1 MRARVLVIV
10 ILLLSY
16 GAVGARQPAV
26 RMAVAL
32 PLPAGQMADTLEI
45 LSIDRGRFVLDV
57 VRALFTMGMTEGDV
71 RQRENLRAALLTA
84 PFTPGETVPLPLD
97 ASIWRETLL
106 QRSVPDN
113 QIIGAILGDRSTALL
128 YHGLAGLDDET
139 LAWLGPERET
149 LRHLLRHAGAF
160 AVFGPSVRVR
170 AGRIVVPG
178 GANAE
183 PVWQA
188 LIGAD
193 PARPAAFLRRLFGD
207 EAGLLAWFYD
217 AIANLDE
224 PRVQFATSASLP
236 TPARVERMKA
246 LLDVFERVGS
256 DWQPERQPF
265 SRRPFDP
272 ALTLAV
278 LRVDATGTLAGPI
291 QRGVWERVF
300 ADDANGR
307 LASPVREQSAPD
319 AAPVDAAWLLSRMH
333 RVPVDLGR
341 RRLETFL
348 FAQRVFPASAA
359 VDPLIVGTLRAY
371 GAFPSLL
378 LTLERAGV
386 TSCGTMS
393 AMAARAQ
400 ALNDIGDDQTRTMA
414 LMVFQASLGILD
426 RIIRSGT
433 LSRTDADGLIGRLAM
448 VDQAPKGYGSR
459 IAAWIQKDLLSKL
472 PEVNGGSLDSLEDT
486 VLAGMAGVRATD
498 ARDRV
503 VEWEGRR
510 YRVNAPLA
518 EQLRLHR
525 VRARQGG
532 ATLQA
537 ALQSAQQVQKPGGD
551 RVLANTLTS
560 ILYAAYLGDPQ
571 GPALAAG
578 NVALRHDIV
587 ATGVLGPRGAWR
599 LPAEGHS
606 GKGWR
611 VSGSLLGL
619 DVALARMSLRRL
631 DSNVMPPEPRMVSSE
646 RQTAA
651 LTVSL
656 LNPLALSDAARDEI
670 AAALARGRARLDALG
685 GDASAEADVEAI
697 ARDAGLSSWRRE
709 ALRWTLAHDGARRSE
724 QLSAL
729 ELMWLGRPRASAAVS
744 LDGWG
749 AAMLPMTGCIC
760 LAMPAALPWEVL
772 SGRPS
777 QGLLAT
783 RGADVSIV
791 VADTLAALD
800 LPAQIAPGVIAYAMQ
815 EVIDQARP
823 AHFDDWSGF
832 SRAASALTRDNLV
845 DYIAAQTAGGPLLPA
860 PSSEDRRP

>member
-1 MRARVLVIV
+1 MRARALVIAV
-10 ILLLSY
+10 LLLSY

-32 PLPAGQMADTLEI
+32 PLPAEQMAKALEI
-45 LSIDRGRFVLDV
+45 LSIDRSRFVLDV
-57 VRALFTMGMTEGDV
+57 VRALFTVGMAEGDV

-84 PFTPGETVPLPLD
+84 PLAPGETVPLPLD

-106 QRSVPDN
+106 QRQVADN
-113 QIIGAILGDRSTALL
+113 QIIGALLSDRNTALL
-128 YHGLAGLDDET
+128 YHGLSGLDDET

-170 AGRIVVPG
+170 AGRVVVPG
-178 GANAE
+178 GADAE

-188 LIGAD
+188 VIGAD
-193 PARPAAFLRRLFGD
+193 PARPSAFVRRLFGD
-207 EAGLLAWFYD
+207 EAGLLAWFYT
-217 AIANLDE
+217 AVAGLDE
-224 PRVQFATSASLP
+224 PRLRFVTSASLP
-236 TPARVERMKA
+236 TAARIERMRA
-246 LLDVFERVGS
+246 LLDVFERVGN
-256 DWQPERQPF
+256 DWQPEKQPF

-278 LRVDATGTLAGPI
+278 MRVSADGTLLGPT
-291 QRGVWERVF
+291 QRGLWERVF
-300 ADDANGR
+300 TDDTGGR
-307 LASPVREQSAPD
+307 LASAPREPATLDPT
-319 AAPVDAAWLLSRMH
+319 PVDAAWLLSRLH

-348 FAQRVFPASAA
+348 FAQRVFPTSAA
-359 VDPLIVGTLRAY
+359 ADPLIVGTLRAY
-371 GAFPSLL
+371 GAFPSLM

-386 TSCGTMS
+386 TSAGTMS

-400 ALNDIGDDQTRTMA
+400 SLNEIGDDQARTMA
-414 LMVFQASLGILD
+414 LSAFQASLGILD

-433 LSRTDADGLIGRLAM
+433 LSRTDADGLIGRLATIE
-448 VDQAPKGYGSR
+448 PSPRGYSSR
-459 IAAWIQKDLLSKL
+459 IAGWIQKDLLSKL
-472 PEVNGGSLDSLEDT
+472 PEVSAESLDTLEDSL
-486 VLAGMAGVRATD
+486 LAGMAGIRDTET
-498 ARDRV
+498 RDRI

-510 YRVNAPLA
+510 YRVNASRA
-518 EQLRLHR
+518 EELRLHR
-525 VRARQGG
+525 VRQRQGG
-532 ATLQA
+532 TTLQA
-537 ALQSAQQVQKPGGD
+537 ALQSAQHVQKPGGD
-551 RVLANTLTS
+551 RVLVNTLTS

-578 NVALRHDIV
+578 NVALRHDIG
-587 ATGVLGPRGAWR
+587 ATGVLGPRAAWR
-599 LPAEGHS
+599 LPTEGHT

-619 DVALARMSLRRL
+619 DVALARMALRRL

-670 AAALARGRARLDALG
+670 AAALARGRARLDALDG
-685 GDASAEADVEAI
+685 AANTEADVEAI

-709 ALRWTLAHDGARRSE
+709 ALRWTLTHDGARRTA
-724 QLSAL
+724 QLSVV

-749 AAMLPMTGCIC
+749 AAMLPMNGCVC
-760 LAMPAALPWEVL
+760 LAMPTAEPWEVL

-783 RGADVSIV
+783 RGADVSII
-791 VADTLAALD
+791 VADTLAALG
-800 LPAQIAPGVIAYAMQ
+800 LPAQIAPGVIAFAMQ

-832 SRAASALTRDNLV
+832 SRAASAITRDSLV

-860 PSSEDRRP
+860 TPSEDRQP

>member
-1 MRARVLVIV
+1 MRARALVIV
-10 ILLLSY
+10 VLLLSY

-26 RMAVAL
+26 RMAVPL
-32 PLPAGQMADTLEI
+32 PLPAAQMADALEI
-45 LSIDRGRFVLDV
+45 LSVDRSRFVLDV
-57 VRALFTMGMTEGDV
+57 VRALFTMGMAEGDV
-71 RQRENLRAALLTA
+71 RQRENLRAALLAA
-84 PFTPGETVPLPLD
+84 PSSPGETVPLPLD

-106 QRSVPDN
+106 QRQVPDN
-113 QIIGAILGDRSTALL
+113 QIIGAILSDRNTALL

-139 LAWLGPERET
+139 LAWLGPERDT

-160 AVFGPSVRVR
+160 AAFGPSVRVR
-170 AGRIVVPG
+170 AGRVVVPG
-178 GANAE
+178 GADAE
-183 PVWQA
+183 PMWQA
-188 LIGAD
+188 VVGAD
-193 PARPAAFLRRLFGD
+193 PARPSAFLRRLYGD

-217 AIANLDE
+217 AIAGLDA
-224 PRVQFATSASLP
+224 PRLRFATSAALP
-236 TPARVERMKA
+236 TPARVERVRA
-246 LLDVFERVGS
+246 LLDVFEHVGN
-256 DWQPERQPF
+256 DWQPEKQPF

-272 ALTLAV
+272 ALTLA
-278 LRVDATGTLAGPI
+278 LIRVNADGTPPGPI
-291 QRGVWERVF
+291 QRGLWERVF
-300 ADDANGR
+300 TDDAGGR
-307 LASPVREQSAPD
+307 LASPPRETALDPAPF
-319 AAPVDAAWLLSRMH
+319 DAAWLLSRMH

-348 FAQRVFPASAA
+348 FAQRVFPASTA
-359 VDPLIVGTLRAY
+359 DSLTVGTLRAY
-371 GAFPSLL
+371 GTFPSLM

-386 TSCGTMS
+386 TSAGTMS

-400 ALNDIGDDQTRTMA
+400 ALNDIGDDQTRA
-414 LMVFQASLGILD
+414 LALSAFQASLGILD
-426 RIIRSGT
+426 RIIRSGS
-433 LSRTDADGLIGRLAM
+433 LSRADADGLVGRLAM
-448 VDQAPKGYGSR
+448 IDQSTRGYGSR
-459 IAAWIQKDLLSKL
+459 IAGWIQKDLLAKL
-472 PEVNGGSLDSLEDT
+472 PEVNGESLDALEDAL
-486 VLAGMAGVRATD
+486 LAGMAGVRASD
-498 ARDRV
+498 ARDRI

-510 YRVNAPLA
+510 YRVNAARA
-518 EQLRLHR
+518 EELRLHR
-525 VRARQGG
+525 VRQRQGG

-551 RVLANTLTS
+551 RVLVNTLTS

-578 NVALRHDIV
+578 NVALRHDIG
-587 ATGVLGPRGAWR
+587 ASGVLGPRAAWR
-599 LPAEGHS
+599 LPTEGHS

-656 LNPLALSDAARDEI
+656 LNPQTLSDAARDEI
-670 AAALARGRARLDALG
+670 AAALARGRARLDSLDG
-685 GDASAEADVEAI
+685 PASTEADVEAI
-697 ARDAGLSSWRRE
+697 ARDAGLSAWRRE
-709 ALRWTLAHDGARRSE
+709 ALRWTLAHDGAQRST
-724 QLSAL
+724 QLSVV
-729 ELMWLGRPRASAAVS
+729 ELMWLGRPRTSAAVS

-749 AAMLPMTGCIC
+749 AAVLPMGGCVC
-760 LAMPAALPWEVL
+760 LAMPGAQPWEIL

-783 RGADVSIV
+783 RGADVSII

-832 SRAASALTRDNLV
+832 SHAASALTRDSLV

-860 PSSEDRRP
+860 TSSEDRQP

>member
-10 ILLLSY
+10 VLLLSY

-32 PLPAGQMADTLEI
+32 PVPAERIADALEI
-45 LSIDRGRFVLDV
+45 LSVDRSRFVLDV
-57 VRALFTMGMTEGDV
+57 VRALFTMGLIEGDM
-71 RQRENLRAALLTA
+71 RQRGNLRTALLAA
-84 PFTPGETVPLPLD
+84 PFTPGEIVPLPLD

-106 QRSVPDN
+106 ERQVPDN
-113 QIIGAILGDRSTALL
+113 QIIGAILADRSTALL

-178 GANAE
+178 GADAE
-183 PVWQA
+183 PMWQA
-188 LIGAD
+188 IVGAD
-193 PARPAAFLRRLFGD
+193 PARPSAFVRRLFGD
-207 EAGLLAWFYD
+207 ESGMLAWFYD

-224 PRVQFATSASLP
+224 PRLKFATSAALP
-236 TPARVERMKA
+236 TPARIERVRA
-246 LLDVFERVGS
+246 LLDVFEHAGS
-256 DWQPERQPF
+256 DWQPEKQPF

-278 LRVDATGTLAGPI
+278 IRVNADGNLTGPA

-300 ADDANGR
+300 VNDASGR
-307 LASPVREQSAPD
+307 PQSPPREASVLDP
-319 AAPVDAAWLLSRMH
+319 APVDAAWLVSRLH

-348 FAQRVFPASAA
+348 FAQRVFPTVAA
-359 VDPLIVGTLRAY
+359 PDPLIVGTLRAY
-371 GAFPSLL
+371 ETLPSLM

-386 TSCGTMS
+386 TSAGTMS
-393 AMAARAQ
+393 AMAAHAQ
-400 ALNDIGDDQTRTMA
+400 ALTEIGDDQTRTLA
-414 LMVFQASLGILD
+414 LSEFQASLGILD
-426 RIIRSGT
+426 RIIRSGGV
-433 LSRTDADGLIGRLAM
+433 SRADGEGLIARLAM
-448 VDQAPKGYGSR
+448 VDHSSRGYGAR
-459 IAAWIQKDLLSKL
+459 IAAWIQRDLLSKL
-472 PEVNGGSLDSLEDT
+472 TQVNGESSDALEDT
-486 VLAGMAGVRATD
+486 LLAGMAGVRVTD
-498 ARDRV
+498 ARDRI

-510 YRVNAPLA
+510 YRVNAARA
-518 EQLRLHR
+518 EELRLHR
-525 VRARQGG
+525 VRERQGG
-532 ATLQA
+532 TTLQA
-537 ALQSAQQVQKPGGD
+537 ALQSAQQTPKPGGD
-551 RVLANTLTS
+551 RVLVNTLTS

-578 NVALRHDIV
+578 NVALRHDLG
-587 ATGVLGPRGAWR
+587 ATGVVGPRAAWR
-599 LPAEGHS
+599 LPTEGHS
-606 GKGWR
+606 AKGWK
-611 VSGSLLGL
+611 VTGSLLGL

-656 LNPLALSDAARDEI
+656 LNPLTLGDAARDEI
-670 AAALARGRARLDALG
+670 AAALARGRARLDALDG
-685 GDASAEADVEAI
+685 SGSNDADVEAI

-724 QLSAL
+724 QLSVV

-749 AAMLPMTGCIC
+749 AAMLPLSGCVC
-760 LAMPAALPWEVL
+760 LAMPTAQPWEVF

-832 SRAASALTRDNLV
+832 SRAASTLSRDNLI

-860 PSSEDRRP
+860 SSSEDRQP